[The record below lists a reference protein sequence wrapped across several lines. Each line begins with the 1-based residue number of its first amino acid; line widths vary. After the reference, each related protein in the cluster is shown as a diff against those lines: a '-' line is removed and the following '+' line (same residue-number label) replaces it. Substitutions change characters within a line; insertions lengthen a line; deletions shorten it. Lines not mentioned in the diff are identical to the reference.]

1 MNWWI
6 KLGCKLTGWN
16 SSVLSQCSEASKSQ
30 LNKYTSALLI
40 LMIVWSI
47 TGFCFAQ
54 RYIGF
59 PILGCVLV
67 AMVFVTIVIM
77 IERQILLAIHPTKK
91 LASFRIVIAIIMA
104 MVGSTIFDQTMF
116 GKDIDKQMADTIEL
130 QTTTLTQKRVGIID
144 GKLTAINAEKDSL
157 DKLNSILQADINA
170 NPWIV
175 QRSVTNSQEKLVVDG
190 RIKTV
195 NNPSVTTNQ
204 VANPKQDVVNA
215 NNEKIKQLVEQEKEW
230 SKKKL
235 TVEEDTRKECKA
247 NVGFLEELE
256 AMVSIITNR
265 WVAGAFY
272 IIFFLLLMSLEL
284 FVVTSKMG
292 DKECD
297 YEMAIKGAESV
308 RMAQFNTA
316 FRRVN
321 EQYAYKIMKKIILIL
336 ILMLVFT
343 LLPIRAHYYNGGG
356 YYSAETTSAKMTFR
370 NDSQYNMTLKIIGI
384 YKGLHSVVSLPA
396 YSSRIVSFTN
406 SATYKLKIKAVNGR
420 HVSYHNAGNFS
431 VTCTKTKISQGQMI
445 FKMSTYG
452 SGLGP
457 SISAKEFES
466 NK

>member
-1 MNWWI
+1 MSNHINNRIMNWWI
-6 KLGCKLTGWN
+6 KIGCKLTGWN
-16 SSVLSQCSEASKSQ
+16 SSVLSQCSEASKLQ

-104 MVGSTIFDQTMF
+104 IVGSTIFDQTMF

-170 NPWIV
+170 NPWII
-175 QRSVTNSQEKLVVDG
+175 QRSITNSQEKLVVDG

-272 IIFFLLLMSLEL
+272 FIFFLL
-284 FVVTSKMG
+284 
-292 DKECD
+292 
-297 YEMAIKGAESV
+297 
-308 RMAQFNTA
+308 
-316 FRRVN
+316 
-321 EQYAYKIMKKIILIL
+321 
-336 ILMLVFT
+336 
-343 LLPIRAHYYNGGG
+343 
-356 YYSAETTSAKMTFR
+356 
-370 NDSQYNMTLKIIGI
+370 
-384 YKGLHSVVSLPA
+384 
-396 YSSRIVSFTN
+396 
-406 SATYKLKIKAVNGR
+406 
-420 HVSYHNAGNFS
+420 
-431 VTCTKTKISQGQMI
+431 
-445 FKMSTYG
+445 
-452 SGLGP
+452 
-457 SISAKEFES
+457 
-466 NK
+466 